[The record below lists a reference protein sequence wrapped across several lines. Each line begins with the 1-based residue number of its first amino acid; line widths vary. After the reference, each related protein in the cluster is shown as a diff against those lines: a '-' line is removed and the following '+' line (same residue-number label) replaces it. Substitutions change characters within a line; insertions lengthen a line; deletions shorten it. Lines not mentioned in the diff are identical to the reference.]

1 MNIYSDIIYLPR
13 SQGSSGEGNP
23 TLTDVTWSG
32 NIQTS
37 SFEMIYTYQNSSGGD
52 TIAKGIYKYDP
63 SARKYAWKTYPQKYF
78 NAMYKS
84 KGLVDTFG

>member
-13 SQGSSGEGNP
+13 TQASISEGNP
-23 TLTDVTWSG
+23 SITGVTWSG

-37 SFEMIYTYQNSSGGD
+37 NFEMIYTYQNSSGGQ

-63 SARKYAWKTYPQKYF
+63 QLKRYAWKTYP
-78 NAMYKS
+78 
-84 KGLVDTFG
+84 